1 MTIGSYIT
9 QTPLVLPGII
19 LWLDAADTSSV
30 TSVLGSVSFWRD
42 KSGCG
47 NNAIQASGANQPSI
61 GVNTI
66 NGLPTITFN
75 GSSKSMAG
83 NLVGF
88 AGKPYT
94 IFVVGQRRSSAD
106 FNYLFSTSTTA
117 VNLGWRTNSVI
128 YHQIFLSGVINTVS
142 AINVPSYTSPEPV
155 ILAGTQSS
163 NTRNTYLN
171 SLSSNVTNTLA
182 NDNGGATQFSLGF
195 FNVYANIDLSE
206 VLVLDRVLS
215 APQMNLITYYLSNKW
230 GISVT

>member
-9 QTPLVLPGII
+9 QTPIVLPGNI

-30 TSVLGSVSFWRD
+30 TSVSGSVSFWRD
-42 KSGCG
+42 KSGRG
-47 NNAIQASGANQPSI
+47 NNAIQANAANQPSI

-66 NGLPTITFN
+66 NGLPTIAFN

-88 AGKPYT
+88 AGNPYT

-117 VNLGWRTNSVI
+117 VNLGWRTSSVI
-128 YHQIFLSGVINTVS
+128 YHQIFTGAINTVS

-182 NDNGGATQFSLGF
+182 NDNGAAVQFSLGL

-206 VLVLDRVLS
+206 VLVWDRVLS
-215 APQMNLITYYLSNKW
+215 VPQMNLVTYYLSNKW
-230 GISVT
+230 GIGIA